1 MKKLSNTE
9 VKLKKDVT
17 YPVYTRRKL
26 DAHKMFRRRPER
38 LLNVLCTFNLRPVS
52 TRIKKVCM

>member
-26 DAHKMFRRRPER
+26 DVHKMFRRRPER
-38 LLNVLCTFNLRPVS
+38 LRPVS